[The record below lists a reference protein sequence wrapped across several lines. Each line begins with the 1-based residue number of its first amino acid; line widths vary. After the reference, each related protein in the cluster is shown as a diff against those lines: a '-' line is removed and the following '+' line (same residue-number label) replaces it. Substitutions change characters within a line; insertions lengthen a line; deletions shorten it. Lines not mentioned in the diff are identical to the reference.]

1 MKISNRQ
8 IIIDLDNTITIN
20 DYSKEYQNKDVNKAV
35 VETMRKIKSD
45 EITILTA
52 RNMKT
57 YAGDIE
63 KINNFTKPIAVKWL
77 RDNKIEY
84 NNIIFG
90 KPWCKEEGHYVDDKN
105 ISIEEFIFKFNG
117 PYSEYSVDIVI
128 PFFNEKENIIKSYYE
143 HKRLERLFN
152 IKQYIFVDNG
162 SEKSSEAYFEKVK
175 NIEKKLKVIKI
186 NNNIGYGFGMKKGIE
201 SSDADL
207 VITNHADCQFDAY
220 TFFYQHMNDFN
231 KNGFKSIFP
240 KRINRPF
247 FDNLNSSILRFLM
260 SCISFKK
267 VKDFNGQ
274 PKLLHKRDLVKI
286 ESFPNDFTL
295 DYVIWKECKNVEY
308 FPILQKPRLFGE
320 SSWSNQIFKRLNI
333 FMNYLISA
341 LTK

>member
-105 ISIEEFIFKFNG
+105 ISIEEFIFLSLMTTVN
-117 PYSEYSVDIVI
+117 I
-128 PFFNEKENIIKSYYE
+128 PLISLSLFNEKSLNLGTSIK
-143 HKRLERLFN
+143 
-152 IKQYIFVDNG
+152 
-162 SEKSSEAYFEKVK
+162 
-175 NIEKKLKVIKI
+175 
-186 NNNIGYGFGMKKGIE
+186 
-201 SSDADL
+201 DL
-207 VITNHADCQFDAY
+207 
-220 TFFYQHMNDFN
+220 
-231 KNGFKSIFP
+231 
-240 KRINRPF
+240 
-247 FDNLNSSILRFLM
+247 
-260 SCISFKK
+260 
-267 VKDFNGQ
+267 KDFYYNIY
-274 PKLLHKRDLVKI
+274 LLTMDQKKAQKH
-286 ESFPNDFTL
+286 
-295 DYVIWKECKNVEY
+295 
-308 FPILQKPRLFGE
+308 ILK
-320 SSWSNQIFKRLNI
+320 K
-333 FMNYLISA
+333 
-341 LTK
+341 

>member
-1 MKISNRQ
+1 
-8 IIIDLDNTITIN
+8 
-20 DYSKEYQNKDVNKAV
+20 
-35 VETMRKIKSD
+35 
-45 EITILTA
+45 
-52 RNMKT
+52 
-57 YAGDIE
+57 
-63 KINNFTKPIAVKWL
+63 
-77 RDNKIEY
+77 
-84 NNIIFG
+84 
-90 KPWCKEEGHYVDDKN
+90 
-105 ISIEEFIFKFNG
+105 
-117 PYSEYSVDIVI
+117 
-128 PFFNEKENIIKSYYE
+128 
-143 HKRLERLFN
+143 
-152 IKQYIFVDNG
+152 
-162 SEKSSEAYFEKVK
+162 
-175 NIEKKLKVIKI
+175 
-186 NNNIGYGFGMKKGIE
+186 MKKGIE